1 MSGRL
6 AMSDSLNDKL
16 DSLQRCVASVREA
29 DKVPVGVNRTASS
42 LEAENSLASRQVITR
57 PVLDY
62 LKYK

>member
-16 DSLQRCVASVREA
+16 DSLQRCVGPVREA
-29 DKVPVGVNRTASS
+29 DKFPVGANRIASS
-42 LEAENSLASRQVITR
+42 QDVENSLASRQVITR

-62 LKYK
+62 LKYR